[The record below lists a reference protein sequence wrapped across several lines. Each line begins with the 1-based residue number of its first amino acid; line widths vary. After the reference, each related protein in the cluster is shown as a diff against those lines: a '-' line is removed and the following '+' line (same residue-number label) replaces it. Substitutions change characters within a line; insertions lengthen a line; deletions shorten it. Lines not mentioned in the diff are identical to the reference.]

1 MIVPPPAPTPRAIPP
16 TSMNATTPPR
26 TRVIAQL
33 ERPRPALPPVVPQ
46 RANPAPKPAA
56 APSCPQCSD
65 RRAQVERLAAG
76 FLKQSLEH
84 ANWQKQQLLLSARNR
99 SVTSRNL
106 CRSDDCVT
114 EAYMRQIRDTTT
126 IMEGRIPNP

>member
-1 MIVPPPAPTPRAIPP
+1 M
-16 TSMNATTPPR
+16 
-26 TRVIAQL
+26 AQV
-33 ERPRPALPPVVPQ
+33 ERPRPALPPVAPQ
-46 RANPAPKPAA
+46 RANPAPKPVA

-84 ANWQKQQLLLSARNR
+84 ADWQKQQLLLSARNR
-99 SVTSRNL
+99 SATSRNL